1 MVIKTLTCHDVYNY
15 GASLQAYA
23 LQEFLKQQGHNI
35 KIIDYIPGYIKH
47 VPKFWEIRTSSK
59 YSHIVKYNPILRL
72 VYSLIVLKRYRSWE
86 ARRNRFDWFTKTYLN
101 LTRKYTSIS
110 ELRQAPPDGDC
121 YIVGS
126 DQVWNSY
133 LQNGR
138 DDAFFLDFGDNKI
151 TRISYAASFGTSSI
165 HPDYVDYTKEKLK
178 HFNALSIREKSGV
191 DMVEKLGFKARQV
204 IDPVFLLGKEDWSA
218 LAESAMIHNGDRYV
232 LLYQIYRDNK
242 LMKEIAQNISQ
253 RYSCK
258 IIAVRTTF
266 NVDYADRN
274 VRDAGPL
281 EFLKL
286 IKGAICVVS
295 DSFHATAFSSIF
307 NSPFYVAISE
317 TITNKSR
324 LIEFCEKIGCSSRYN
339 PPIGELDIDS
349 INWTKVNNVLK
360 EDIKDSIH
368 FLINNISF
376 Q

>member
-59 YSHIVKYNPILRL
+59 YLHIVKYNPILRL

-86 ARRNRFDWFTKTYLN
+86 DRRNRFDWFTKTYLN

-204 IDPVFLLGKEDWSA
+204 IDPVFLLEKEDWSA

-232 LLYQIYRDNK
+232 LLYQIYRGNK

-266 NVDYADRN
+266 NVEYADRN

-286 IKGAICVVS
+286 IKGATCVVS

-307 NSPFYVAISE
+307 NSPFYVAISD
-317 TITNKSR
+317 TITNR
-324 LIEFCEKIGCSSRYN
+324 SRY
-339 PPIGELDIDS
+339 
-349 INWTKVNNVLK
+349 
-360 EDIKDSIH
+360 
-368 FLINNISF
+368 
-376 Q
+376 

>member
-59 YSHIVKYNPILRL
+59 YLHIVKYNPILRL

-86 ARRNRFDWFTKTYLN
+86 DRRNRFDWFTKTYLN

-204 IDPVFLLGKEDWSA
+204 IDPVFLLEKEDWSA

-232 LLYQIYRDNK
+232 LLYQIYRGNK

-266 NVDYADRN
+266 NVEYADRN

-286 IKGAICVVS
+286 IKGATCVVS

-307 NSPFYVAISE
+307 NSPFYVAISD
-317 TITNKSR
+317 TITNRSR

-349 INWTKVNNVLK
+349 INWKKVNNVLK
-360 EDIKDSIH
+360 EDIKDSMH

-376 Q
+376 